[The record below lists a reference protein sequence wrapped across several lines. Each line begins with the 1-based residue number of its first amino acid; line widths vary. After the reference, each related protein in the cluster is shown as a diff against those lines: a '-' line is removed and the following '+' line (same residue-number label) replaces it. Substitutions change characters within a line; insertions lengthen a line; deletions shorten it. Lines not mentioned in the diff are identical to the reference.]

1 MDRGLGSDFDLLR
14 GLIREPFSEESLGI
28 CWPPENPGLG
38 PKICSPNLDVKF
50 FFSSMDCGF
59 GHSEPLSEETGLFA
73 TSTFDVAKV
82 IIPARHHQLMSQLVI
97 TSAKT

>member
-59 GHSEPLSEETGLFA
+59 GHSEPLSEETWKRDINSGCHERL
-73 TSTFDVAKV
+73 
-82 IIPARHHQLMSQLVI
+82 
-97 TSAKT
+97 